1 MFILVPPLNHRTSAS
16 GPRTSSSIEKQ
27 INTFDG
33 GIASNTSMRRTG
45 TWVIAALFICTGV
58 GIAHAQRK
66 SKDKMAGYDRAAR
79 ATLVHPA
86 IVYTTANDDA
96 QHIAQVDPGHEV
108 VVIERNGAWVRVF
121 ANTDTPDEQDES
133 ATPEFSTEDAPEP
146 ASGWIHDKGIVT
158 PTTANGDAILFG
170 TAANL
175 EDEAAQPHA
184 PKDAAEEAHL
194 LYRRV
199 AEYFPDSPL
208 AAKAMFRS
216 ADVRWQ
222 IDKADIST
230 LPSAKEQEA
239 YLRPQLY
246 EGEMKQVMKLYP
258 KSDYAA
264 LAAYDLL
271 DNKLCGDW
279 QGLPKCPEM
288 EAGLY
293 EKYADRYPD
302 SPKAAEALYNATYR
316 EGVLVEMYQ
325 VGEERKRS
333 EAAIANTQALANEL
347 KQRYPQSDY
356 ATRAASI
363 AYRVAQQI
371 PVYGNDRD

>member
-1 MFILVPPLNHRTSAS
+1 MQIRSAVWVAH
-16 GPRTSSSIEKQ
+16 
-27 INTFDG
+27 D
-33 GIASNTSMRRTG
+33 RRCHYG
-45 TWVIAALFICTGV
+45 AA
-58 GIAHAQRK
+58 AANAQK
-66 SKDKMAGYDRAAR
+66 NPKDTLSGYDRSAR

-86 IVYTTANDDA
+86 IVYVAADDNA
-96 QHIAQVDPGHEV
+96 QHISEVLPGHEV

-121 ANTDTPDEQDES
+121 ANTDIPDEQADDQK
-133 ATPEFSTEDAPEP
+133 PEFSADQTVTP

-158 PTTANGDAILFG
+158 PATANGDAILYG
-170 TAANL
+170 TAANF
-175 EDEAAQPHA
+175 EEQAEQPHA

-208 AAKAMFRS
+208 AAEAMFRS

-230 LPSAKEQEA
+230 LPSAHEQEA

-246 EGEMKQVMKLYP
+246 EGEMQRVMKLYP
-258 KSDYAA
+258 ASKFAA
-264 LAAYDLL
+264 LAAYDLI

-293 EKYADRYPD
+293 ERYADRYPD
-302 SPKAAEALYNATYR
+302 SPKAAEALYDATYR
-316 EGVLVEMYQ
+316 EGVLVEMYTGAGREEAVAAGGGECGGSGRGAEAEVSA
-325 VGEERKRS
+325 VGLRGARGQHCVS
-333 EAAIANTQALANEL
+333 
-347 KQRYPQSDY
+347 
-356 ATRAASI
+356 RAAADSGV
-363 AYRVAQQI
+363 RK
-371 PVYGNDRD
+371 

>member
-1 MFILVPPLNHRTSAS
+1 M
-16 GPRTSSSIEKQ
+16 
-27 INTFDG
+27 
-33 GIASNTSMRRTG
+33 
-45 TWVIAALFICTGV
+45 
-58 GIAHAQRK
+58 
-66 SKDKMAGYDRAAR
+66 
-79 ATLVHPA
+79 HPA
-86 IVYTTANDDA
+86 IVYVAADDNA
-96 QHIAQVDPGHEV
+96 QHISEVLPGHEV

-121 ANTDTPDEQDES
+121 ANTDIPDEQADDQK
-133 ATPEFSTEDAPEP
+133 PEFSADKTVTP

-158 PTTANGDAILFG
+158 PATANGDAILFG
-170 TAANL
+170 TAANF
-175 EDEAAQPHA
+175 EEQAEQPHA

-208 AAKAMFRS
+208 AAEAMFRS

-230 LPSAKEQEA
+230 LPSAHEQEA

-246 EGEMKQVMKLYP
+246 EGEMQKVMKLYP
-258 KSDYAA
+258 DSKFAA
-264 LAAYDLL
+264 LAAYDLI

-293 EKYADRYPD
+293 ETLRRPLSRQPQGRRGAVRGDLPRGRAGGDVPG
-302 SPKAAEALYNATYR
+302 AGREEAVGAGGGER
-316 EGVLVEMYQ
+316 GGAGGGV
-325 VGEERKRS
+325 
-333 EAAIANTQALANEL
+333 EAA
-347 KQRYPQSDY
+347 YPQSDF
-356 ATRAASI
+356 AARAASI
-363 AYRVAQQI
+363 AYRVQQQI

>member
-1 MFILVPPLNHRTSAS
+1 MRVLISGVALALLATSCGLN
-16 GPRTSSSIEKQ
+16 
-27 INTFDG
+27 
-33 GIASNTSMRRTG
+33 
-45 TWVIAALFICTGV
+45 
-58 GIAHAQRK
+58 AQK
-66 SKDKMAGYDRAAR
+66 KPKDTLSGYDRASR

-86 IVYTTANDDA
+86 IVYVAADDNA
-96 QHIAQVDPGHEV
+96 QHIAEVLPGHEV

-121 ANTDTPDEQDES
+121 ANTDAPDEQADDQK
-133 ATPEFSTEDAPEP
+133 PEFSTDQTATP
-146 ASGWIHDKGIVT
+146 ASGWIHDKGIVA
-158 PTTANGDAILFG
+158 PATANGDAILFG
-170 TAANL
+170 TAANF
-175 EDEAAQPHA
+175 EEQAEQPHA

-208 AAKAMFRS
+208 AAEAIFRA

-230 LPSAKEQEA
+230 LPSAHEQEA

-246 EGEMKQVMKLYP
+246 EGEMQKVMKLYP
-258 KSDYAA
+258 NSKFAA
-264 LAAYDLL
+264 LAAYDLI

-302 SPKAAEALYNATYR
+302 SPKAPEALYEATYR

-325 VGEERKRS
+325 VQDEKKRS
-333 EAAIANTQALANEL
+333 EQAAANAQALAAEL

-356 ATRAASI
+356 AARAASI
-363 AYRVAQQI
+363 AYRVQQQI
-371 PVYGNDRD
+371 PVYGNDRE

>member
-1 MFILVPPLNHRTSAS
+1 MRVLISGVALALLATSCGLN
-16 GPRTSSSIEKQ
+16 
-27 INTFDG
+27 
-33 GIASNTSMRRTG
+33 
-45 TWVIAALFICTGV
+45 
-58 GIAHAQRK
+58 AQK
-66 SKDKMAGYDRAAR
+66 KPKDTLSGYDRASR

-86 IVYTTANDDA
+86 IVYVAADDNA
-96 QHIAQVDPGHEV
+96 QHIAEVLPGHEV

-121 ANTDTPDEQDES
+121 ANTDAPDEQADDQK
-133 ATPEFSTEDAPEP
+133 PEFSADETVTP

-158 PTTANGDAILFG
+158 PATPNGDAILFG
-170 TAANL
+170 TAANF
-175 EDEAAQPHA
+175 EEQAEQPHA

-208 AAKAMFRS
+208 AAEAIFRA

-230 LPSAKEQEA
+230 LPSAHEQEA

-246 EGEMKQVMKLYP
+246 EGEMQKVMKLYP
-258 KSDYAA
+258 NSKFAA
-264 LAAYDLL
+264 LAAYDLI

-302 SPKAAEALYNATYR
+302 SPKAPEALYEATYR

-325 VGEERKRS
+325 VQDEKKRS
-333 EAAIANTQALANEL
+333 EQAAANAQALAAKL
-347 KQRYPQSDY
+347 KQKYPQSDY
-356 ATRAASI
+356 AARAASI
-363 AYRVAQQI
+363 AYRVQQQI
-371 PVYGNDRD
+371 PVYGNDRE

>member
-1 MFILVPPLNHRTSAS
+1 MMGIRILVLA
-16 GPRTSSSIEKQ
+16 
-27 INTFDG
+27 
-33 GIASNTSMRRTG
+33 
-45 TWVIAALFICTGV
+45 GV
-58 GIAHAQRK
+58 LVVVVVSTAHAQKK

-86 IVYTTANDDA
+86 IVYTMAEDNA

-121 ANTDTPDEQDES
+121 ANTDAADETSDKD
-133 ATPEFSTEDAPEP
+133 TPEFSGDDTVTP
-146 ASGWIHDKGIVT
+146 ASGWIRDKGIVT
-158 PTTANGDAILFG
+158 PATVNGDGILFG

-175 EDEAAQPHA
+175 EYEASQPHP
-184 PKDAAEEAHL
+184 PKDAAVEAHL

-199 AEYFPDSPL
+199 AEYYPDSPL
-208 AAKAMFRS
+208 AAEAMFRS

-222 IDKADIST
+222 LDKADIST

-239 YLRPQLY
+239 YLRPQVY
-246 EGEMKQVMKLYP
+246 EGDMQKVMKSYP
-258 KSDYAA
+258 GTKFAA
-264 LAAYDLL
+264 LAAYDVL

-293 EKYADRYPD
+293 EKYAERYPD

-325 VGEERKRS
+325 VQEEKKRS
-333 EAAIANTQALANEL
+333 DQAAANVQGLASQL

-356 ATRAASI
+356 TARAASI
-363 AYRVAQQI
+363 AYRVAQGI